1 MKFGKIFLVKIVL
14 FRIKNGIGIRDSA
27 VRIGF
32 IIKRIY
38 VMLRIMR
45 VFVNRFG
52 IVWVIKILK
61 FVVLFIIFDI
71 S

>member
-14 FRIKNGIGIRDSA
+14 FRIKNGIGIRDSV